1 MNFSKVS
8 SNTFFTVVKINKNDS
23 KKYLSLLKLSVQ
35 KLNKDHFFQ
44 HSVENISVLKPLKKL

>member
-35 KLNKDHFFQ
+35 KLNKDHFFSTQ
-44 HSVENISVLKPLKKL
+44 